1 MMNRLLIEV
10 LTKRII
16 DESRKKIKG
25 ESHAQR
31 NLLMQRKDLWT
42 TKHYQLVADMMQ
54 WNVNSVKRLFGLPG
68 YEQPKS
74 LSKNSERIICQFLNA
89 KSWDQ
94 LEKSLVNEL
103 LNDGKNDSILSS
115 FVSRMNIIDE
125 KIEELRGEF
134 QSLKRLIVAE
144 LEQSVTNNI
153 YKEITKMNNY
163 HKINK

>member
-1 MMNRLLIEV
+1 MNRLLIEV
-10 LTKRII
+10 LAKRLVN
-16 DESRKKIKG
+16 ESRKKIKG

-74 LSKNSERIICQFLNA
+74 LSKKSERIICQFLNS
-89 KSWDQ
+89 KSWDH
-94 LEKSLVNEL
+94 LEESLVNEL
-103 LNDGKNDSILSS
+103 LNQGKNDSIVSS
-115 FVSRMNIIDE
+115 VEGRINVIDKKME
-125 KIEELRGEF
+125 DLRREF

-144 LEQSVTNNI
+144 LDQSVTNKT
-153 YKEITKMNNY
+153 YRDVSK
-163 HKINK
+163 